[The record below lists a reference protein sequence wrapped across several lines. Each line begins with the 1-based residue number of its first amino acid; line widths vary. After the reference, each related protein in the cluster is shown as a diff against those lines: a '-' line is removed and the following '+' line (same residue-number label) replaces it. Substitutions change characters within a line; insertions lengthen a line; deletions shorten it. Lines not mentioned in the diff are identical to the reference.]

1 MSRFKIL
8 CLNCSRWFTWLM
20 VVTCVFSC
28 LNSFQ
33 SDISLPSR
41 VDVTYGGL
49 RCVICLLPTTNNCSF
64 TFLSNRSEIHV
75 VTLFVSCSHFD
86 SVRGMFD
93 RPCNF
98 NLTYARTLLAFVW
111 FKVKTKMLRSK
122 YDHNKNGPFIL
133 NGFVRLSCGP
143 YCLSS
148 SSCCSSVHSLHSHG
162 FISASDI
169 CVRQNVST
177 ESLNTTCER

>member
-1 MSRFKIL
+1 
-8 CLNCSRWFTWLM
+8 M

-64 TFLSNRSEIHV
+64 TFLSNWSETHV
-75 VTLFVSCSHFD
+75 VQLFVSCSHFD

-111 FKVKTKMLRSK
+111 FKVKRKMLRSK

-133 NGFVRLSCGP
+133 NGFVRLSRGP

-148 SSCCSSVHSLHSHG
+148 SSCCSSVHSLRSHG

-169 CVRQNVST
+169 RVRQNVST
-177 ESLNTTCER
+177 ESLNTTCERWKRRIFPSGGGGDPKLS